1 MGFSKSQMPEKSFQ
15 VTRRSRVTW
24 RDFSGMS
31 DLEKPILTLPIHW
44 IDIPVKS
51 KVPKL
56 GKTAS
61 IRPLQVI
68 MKSLPMCW

>member
-1 MGFSKSQMPEKSFQ
+1 MPEKSLQ
-15 VTRRSRVTW
+15 VTRLRLVTW
-24 RDFSGMS
+24 KDFSGIC
-31 DLEKPILTLPIHW
+31 DLEKSILTLPLHW

-61 IRPLQVI
+61 VRPLQAI